1 MNHLAATDKPAE
13 SSDIVTATK
22 GLDAV
27 VIRAMVPK
35 MVVEWIDLMGVNPA
49 MALVN
54 SYPGMQIKVPVGLN
68 DGLTKQRLVRILG
81 LKAAEA
87 FIDRHGGEHLTIP
100 RCAGLMRSQ
109 RNAKII
115 AAYDGGETL
124 NELALAYG
132 LSVRQLRKVLNS
144 PTTLEK

>member
-1 MNHLAATDKPAE
+1 MMNAE
-13 SSDIVTATK
+13 D
-22 GLDAV
+22 
-27 VIRAMVPK
+27 IRALVPK
-35 MVVEWIDLMGVNPA
+35 MVAEWIDLMGVRPA
-49 MALVN
+49 LALIN
-54 SYPGMQIKVPVGLN
+54 TYPGMQIKVPVGLN

-87 FIDRHGGEHLTIP
+87 FIDRHGGEHLTVP

-124 NELALAYG
+124 NELALSYS

-144 PTTLEK
+144 PTPSRA